1 MITLM
6 FIRTKKKILIENVDR
21 PTYIDIDNYKIL
33 INKLVDMISK
43 YPSVVSIFQ
52 VGSIKNQVFQT

>member
-1 MITLM
+1 M
-6 FIRTKKKILIENVDR
+6 FIKTKKISSLKIIDR

-52 VGSIKNQVFQT
+52 VGSIKNPVFQT